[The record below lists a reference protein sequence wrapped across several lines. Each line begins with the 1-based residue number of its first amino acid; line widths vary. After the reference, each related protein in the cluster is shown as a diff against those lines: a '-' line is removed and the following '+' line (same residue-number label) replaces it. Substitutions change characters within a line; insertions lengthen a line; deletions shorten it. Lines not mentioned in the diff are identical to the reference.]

1 MNRVLALLFFG
12 GLLFLLFP
20 GNKVLSQNQYSES
33 KSVVVGATVGTNR
46 LTISGYHSPYAS
58 IILKTPDG
66 TFLASTTADQNG
78 YFSISDVLINASELT
93 YCFQVVDF
101 KRIGISES
109 CITLDGPII
118 GDVTYTDVFLPPSIG
133 LSRERINAGGDVSVF
148 GYTMPGATVELYIN
162 GEIVT
167 VTADS
172 TGYYSY
178 IYENVPEGIFT
189 FSATATF
196 EGKPSIQPTNN
207 VVLESLSVTQQ
218 LTDKGEE
225 IVDQVDK
232 TIDKVLPFNI
242 WPFLLLALA
251 LLTAIGILLYKLKFR
266 PWMIIID
273 KIRRRKKMH
282 HDWFLDRW

>member
-1 MNRVLALLFFG
+1 MLLSA
-12 GLLFLLFP
+12 
-20 GNKVLSQNQYSES
+20 NKVMSQNQYSES
-33 KSVVVGATVGTNR
+33 ESVVVGATVGTNR

-58 IILKTPDG
+58 IILKTPGG
-66 TFLASTTADQNG
+66 TFLASTTADKNG

-118 GDVTYTDVFLPPSIG
+118 GDITYTDIFLPPTIG
-133 LSRERINAGGDVSVF
+133 LSQERINAGNDVAVF
-148 GYTMPGATVELYIN
+148 GYTMPGATVKISIN

-178 IYENVPEGIFT
+178 IYENVPEGLFT
-189 FSATATF
+189 FSAIAVLN
-196 EGKPSIQPTNN
+196 GKQSVPPTNT

-225 IVDQVDK
+225 IVKELDRK
-232 TIDKVLPFNI
+232 IDKVAPFNI
-242 WPFLLLALA
+242 WPFFLLALA

-266 PWMIIID
+266 PWMIFID